1 MSIIGEYTSIHAL
14 NAGAIIDT
22 LAAALYQ
29 ARGTESYHLTQIET
43 LTAENAAQAEEIR
56 RLQDHVAE
64 LRGHIAALQPA
75 RTETPAHKYSVGD
88 RVQAH
93 GGLVGIIQ
101 AIDAAFSNFP
111 YLVKWH
117 GGEESWAGI
126 NSLSPAP
133 SEAPDAAL
141 PAL

>member
-1 MSIIGEYTSIHAL
+1 MSQIGEHVSIRAT
-14 NAGAIIDT
+14 NAGAIID
-22 LAAALYQ
+22 ALTDQLREAQGMKDYYCGQ
-29 ARGTESYHLTQIET
+29 VVT
-43 LTAENAAQAEEIR
+43 LTAETEAQAAEIKLLKEE
-56 RLQDHVAE
+56 LEKGKQVA
-64 LRGHIAALQPA
+64 
-75 RTETPAHKYSVGD
+75 PAHKFNVGD

-117 GGEESWAGI
+117 GGKETWAGI

-133 SEAPDAAL
+133 DSPDAAL
-141 PAL
+141 S